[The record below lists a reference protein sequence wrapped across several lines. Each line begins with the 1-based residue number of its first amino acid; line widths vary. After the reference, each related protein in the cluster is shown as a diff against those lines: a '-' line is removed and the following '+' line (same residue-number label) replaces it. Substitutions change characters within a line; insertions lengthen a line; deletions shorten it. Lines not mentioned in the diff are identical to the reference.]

1 MGVYIPA
8 TPSTIGAVLQ
18 ELAERAVGSTLEG
31 LREHRDDHICL
42 EWGCRALRTLIMD
55 RYVTHCVMLYVTHC
69 VILYVTLCVTLN
81 IMHNSTDQ
89 KKYMEMCLALFDL
102 ISILEQQ
109 DSNPVLLGEAFAAIT
124 CLTDISM
131 SLSPHT
137 TGVLLYFFML
147 PVEQLRK
154 EACHQHIYTKV
165 LEAVSKHPRNSFL
178 SEVAIEQ
185 LTILLNYSNYY
196 YIDHVTCNPYTIV
209 AEMVD
214 ILNDANTLPK
224 VIRIMKEHINIP
236 CESLISSQSLLGQ
249 YCV

>member
-1 MGVYIPA
+1 M
-8 TPSTIGAVLQ
+8 LE

-31 LREHRDDHICL
+31 LREHRDEHICL

-55 RYVTHCVMLYVTHC
+55 RYVMYF
-69 VILYVTLCVTLN
+69 VTLCVMYVMVCVSCTYFVTLYVMVCVTLCHILCN
-81 IMHNSTDQ
+81 NHSTDQ

-131 SLSPHT
+131 SLSPYT
-137 TGVLLYFFML
+137 PGVLLTYS

-165 LEAVSKHPRNSFL
+165 LEAVSKHPRNLFL

-185 LTILLNYSNYY
+185 LTILLHKSN
-196 YIDHVTCNPYTIV
+196 
-209 AEMVD
+209 
-214 ILNDANTLPK
+214 
-224 VIRIMKEHINIP
+224 EH
-236 CESLISSQSLLGQ
+236 
-249 YCV
+249 YC